1 MWWAKNRKLEGVNK
15 ETALETFKSNL
26 EAALPLLKA
35 AGVVGLIEPIN
46 PYSVPNYNMDSYE
59 DAVQLVKEL
68 DSPWVRLQL
77 DVFHLQQIKGNITRN
92 IKDLLPIVGH
102 VQVIS
107 GWWTELDIGDMFS
120 FKIAQVPG
128 RGEPDSAGEV
138 NFKHVLDTLESLS
151 YQVMKFLH
159 GLVNI
164 ASVKGAPT
172 KFLKS
177 GLDLEICIFSMTL
190 IKKDIDDVPHIWIMD
205 IYENWWKRVNVNVF
219 MLNQNEGDIMG

>member
-1 MWWAKNRKLEGVNK
+1 M
-15 ETALETFKSNL
+15 ETFKSNL

-68 DSPWVRLQL
+68 NSPWVRLQL

-107 GWWTELDIGDMFS
+107 G
-120 FKIAQVPG
+120 
-128 RGEPDSAGEV
+128 
-138 NFKHVLDTLESLS
+138 
-151 YQVMKFLH
+151 
-159 GLVNI
+159 
-164 ASVKGAPT
+164 
-172 KFLKS
+172 
-177 GLDLEICIFSMTL
+177 
-190 IKKDIDDVPHIWIMD
+190 
-205 IYENWWKRVNVNVF
+205 
-219 MLNQNEGDIMG
+219 